1 MFHYMKIMYHS
12 TLTYAMV
19 DISTRTGDNLLLM
32 TLVLILTAVINAYI
46 FGQFAMLTDEV
57 NADSNNYMNKL
68 TMINTVLAQ

>member
-1 MFHYMKIMYHS
+1 
-12 TLTYAMV
+12 MV